1 MFSVRNNKKIECV
14 LFCYCCCFLPGFA
27 LLLCSTQ
34 PFLILTTLIYQ
45 IRLQHLPFGTPPSS
59 VFTAFYFHFTSHVY
73 LRGLIVKKPPLKQIT
88 VQQRSFYLALLI
100 LLLWSDISRCTVWVF
115 NCIWM
120 HFIARARES
129 ESSCSS
135 FKMIKNLQL
144 LQQYCNPGI
153 FFSCHFW
160 NFAALSSERSELY
173 TRFARTFRTIF
184 WVWHHL
190 ICYALLYKWVY
201 IWHHIIRCDW

>member
-59 VFTAFYFHFTSHVY
+59 V
-73 LRGLIVKKPPLKQIT
+73 
-88 VQQRSFYLALLI
+88 
-100 LLLWSDISRCTVWVF
+100 LLLSIFISHLTFTLEVWLSKNLPSQTDYSTAEIFLSRTF
-115 NCIWM
+115 NSSIMKWHQQM
-120 HFIARARES
+120 HSVGFQLHLDAFHRARERVS

-153 FFSCHFW
+153 FFLPLLKFCCTFKRAKRAIYSLCSHF
-160 NFAALSSERSELY
+160 
-173 TRFARTFRTIF
+173 
-184 WVWHHL
+184 
-190 ICYALLYKWVY
+190 
-201 IWHHIIRCDW
+201 

>member
-88 VQQRSFYLALLI
+88 VQQRSFYLPLLI

-120 HFIARARES
+120 HFIARERES

-144 LQQYCNPGI
+144 LQQYYYCNPGI
-153 FFSCHFW
+153 FFPATFEILLHFQ
-160 NFAALSSERSELY
+160 ASEASYILAL
-173 TRFARTFRTIF
+173 F
-184 WVWHHL
+184 
-190 ICYALLYKWVY
+190 ALLGPFFGCD
-201 IWHHIIRCDW
+201 IISSAMHYYTNGCIFGTIL

>member
-1 MFSVRNNKKIECV
+1 MHSV
-14 LFCYCCCFLPGFA
+14 GFQ
-27 LLLCSTQ
+27 L
-34 PFLILTTLIYQ
+34 
-45 IRLQHLPFGTPPSS
+45 HLD
-59 VFTAFYFHFTSHVY
+59 AFH
-73 LRGLIVKKPPLKQIT
+73 R
-88 VQQRSFYLALLI
+88 
-100 LLLWSDISRCTVWVF
+100 
-115 NCIWM
+115 
-120 HFIARARES
+120 ARERES

-184 WVWHHL
+184 LGVTSSHLLCIIIQMGVYLAPYYKMWLVICPFSREGVRPVWTVKSL
-190 ICYALLYKWVY
+190 IKRSVGAMPKRRNGWNGSCCRHSRTRASSSWPTGSRSEARSRDGPSCGAY
-201 IWHHIIRCDW
+201 